1 MVGASGGSDAGDNMM
16 TMMMM
21 NVLDVLYPLLSDD
34 LEDEAL
40 ATKKSMLLAILSS
53 FSRCGECVRSRRI
66 RRLLCEER
74 RR

>member
-21 NVLDVLYPLLSDD
+21 NVLDVLYPLLSED

-53 FSRCGECVRSRRI
+53 FSRYGECVRSRRI

>member
-1 MVGASGGSDAGDNMM
+1 MGASAGSHAGDNMM

-21 NVLDVLYPLLSDD
+21 NVLDVLYPLFSED
-34 LEDEAL
+34 LDDEAL

-53 FSRCGECVRSRRI
+53 FSRRGERVRSRRI
-66 RRLLCEER
+66 RRLLREER

>member
-21 NVLDVLYPLLSDD
+21 NVLDVLYPLLSED

-40 ATKKSMLLAILSS
+40 ATNAASHSVE
-53 FSRCGECVRSRRI
+53 F
-66 RRLLCEER
+66 
-74 RR
+74 

>member
-40 ATKKSMLLAILSS
+40 ATKKSMLLDILSS
-53 FSRCGECVRSRRI
+53 VSRCGECVRSRRI
-66 RRLLCEER
+66 RRLLREER